1 MKKVQKFILPLLGI
15 AAVIMIY
22 IFYFSPA
29 KRPGTFDEIDK
40 DAHIQKEVKVRILQN
55 EGIDRNSSPEKA
67 FFNVLDA
74 KGVRARVAVNKADL
88 PLNIDKADLITIIG
102 HFHGQIFDAVEIIV
116 H

>member
-1 MKKVQKFILPLLGI
+1 MKKVQKYILPLLGI

-55 EGIDRNSSPEKA
+55 EGIDRTSNPEKA

-74 KGVRARVAVNKADL
+74 KGTRARVAISKVDL
-88 PLNIDKADLITIIG
+88 PLNIDKADLVTIVG